1 MSAGA
6 GADSRDR
13 ARATR
18 VFLRSRRTRFRPT
31 AYQIYTTL
39 VVGAI
44 VGALAG
50 HAVSTLIGGS
60 LDAHRLLVFGP
71 VALMLVLLTALRF
84 GTWQG
89 PVGFSTADVSFLLTA
104 PIAIAAL
111 VRPKLDHSLWLGAA
125 VGAIVAGVALLLTAV
140 GGASIGLARPFG
152 AVAGIAA
159 FAVLAVAASWLVES
173 SRRACGLV
181 RRTSPAALVAGAAL
195 LAVSA
200 TSAGRSIAVWS
211 GPWGWAVAPLVGSS
225 GWPLAVAAVLIM
237 AAAATALARH
247 RAGTAGAEV
256 FLARAQTRSGLTA
269 SAFTLDYRTASLTY
283 RSSLPARAIRLGRVR
298 RPQQARRV
306 VLWRDSLA
314 MIREPARLGWA
325 ALFAAAAVVEA
336 VTHPGRPL
344 AAGIA
349 AMALYFAASLLS
361 EPLRIDVDAP
371 DTSALLLSWPIARL
385 LIAHC
390 VLPILVLSAIAAT
403 AIVGTVL
410 AGAASVAAL
419 ALITVV
425 APIIATAVLC
435 AALAT
440 RRGGRVDENLLGRLL
455 TLDASNP
462 GGAAVAV
469 LWLIPWLLAAV
480 VVIGGALAILGHGAA
495 GHGAAGHGSVILAG
509 ALAFGLAGA
518 ATTVLAGVARESKRP
533 DR

>member
-1 MSAGA
+1 MTAGA
-6 GADSRDR
+6 AADSRDR

-18 VFLRSRRTRFRPT
+18 AFLRSRRTRFRPT

-44 VGALAG
+44 AGALAG

-89 PVGFSTADVSFLLTA
+89 PVGFSSADVSFLLTA

-111 VRPKLDHSLWLGAA
+111 VRPKLDHGLWLGAA
-125 VGAIVAGVALLLTAV
+125 AGAVVAGVALLLTAG
-140 GGASIGLARPFG
+140 GGASISLGRALG
-152 AVAGIAA
+152 AVAGLAA

-173 SRRACGLV
+173 SRRASGLV
-181 RRTSPAALVAGAAL
+181 RRASPAVLVAGAAL

-200 TSAGRSIAVWS
+200 TSVGRSIGIWS
-211 GPWGWAVAPLVGSS
+211 GPWGWAVAPLAGSS
-225 GWPLAVAAVLIM
+225 GWPLAVAATLIT
-237 AAAATALARH
+237 ATAATMVARH
-247 RAGTAGAEV
+247 RAAAAGSEV

-269 SAFTLDYRTASLTY
+269 SAFTLDYRTARLTY
-283 RSSLPARAIRLGRVR
+283 RSALPARAMRLWRVR
-298 RPQQARRV
+298 RPRQARRV
-306 VLWRDSLA
+306 ILWRDALA

-325 ALFAAAAVVEA
+325 TLFAAAAVVEA
-336 VTHPGRPL
+336 LTHPGRPL
-344 AAGIA
+344 PAGVAAI
-349 AMALYFAASLLS
+349 ALYFAASLLS

-371 DTSALLLSWPIARL
+371 DTGALLLSWPFARL

-390 VLPILVLSAIAAT
+390 ALPILVLSAIAAT
-403 AIVGTVL
+403 AIIGTVL
-410 AGAASVAAL
+410 AGAAGVAAL
-419 ALITVV
+419 ALIPAVLV
-425 APIIATAVLC
+425 PIIATAVLS

-462 GGAAVAV
+462 GIAAVAV
-469 LWLIPWLLAAV
+469 LWLIPWLIGAAV
-480 VVIGGALAILGHGAA
+480 VIGAA
-495 GHGAAGHGSVILAG
+495 LVILGHGAAGHGSVIVAG

-518 ATTVLAGVARESKRP
+518 ATAVLGRLASESNRP